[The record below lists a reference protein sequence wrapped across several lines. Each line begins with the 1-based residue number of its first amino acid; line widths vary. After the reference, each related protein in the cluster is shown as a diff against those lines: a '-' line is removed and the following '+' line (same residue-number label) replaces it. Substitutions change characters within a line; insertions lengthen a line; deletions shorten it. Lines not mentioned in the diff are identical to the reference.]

1 MCVTGPWGFRMD
13 WYSGVELF
21 TVAALG
27 SLGGLLLLTTLP
39 LKRDAAD
46 TSIFTTVAEQTVFLF
61 DGNVLVD
68 CSPDGRGLLATS
80 AIPGGPLPKLMGYLV
95 QHFTDVE
102 AHLLRLP
109 VEGRITIASKD
120 TDTHPLLLMAELC
133 NGLMRITLRPA
144 ETPGAQNGPEQMAFL
159 AQREELAALRQ
170 TVSQAPL
177 LVWREGQDGQV
188 IWANAAY
195 LNHVTLQLG
204 PDQDLVW
211 PLPRLFDRT
220 AAAQG
225 IVGQRQRLVLG
236 DTSFWFDL
244 TSVTDGAARLVYAL
258 PADAVVQ
265 AETSLGEFMQTLTK
279 TFAHLPIG
287 LAVFDRQRH
296 LQLFNPALLDLTDL
310 SAEFLISRPTMLA
323 VLDAMRERSMI
334 PEPRDYRLW
343 RRQIVEME
351 RAAASS
357 QFHDTWSL
365 PGGQTYRVTG
375 WPHPNGAL
383 ALMLEDISTEISRTR
398 RYRAELELGQAVID
412 TMDAA
417 IAVFSHSGQ
426 LLLTNSAYAKFWGH
440 DPAEQIA
447 DGVIGAVS
455 DYWRNNS
462 APSPIWDDVEA
473 FIARLGNRE
482 PWAGEA
488 RLSDGRLITCH
499 FTPLTGGATLAAFRT
514 APSNGGRK
522 PRLAQTPAQRSA

>member
-1 MCVTGPWGFRMD
+1 MD
-13 WYSGVELF
+13 WYSGLELF
-21 TVAALG
+21 TVSALG
-27 SLGGLLLLTTLP
+27 TFGGLLLLTTLP
-39 LKRDAAD
+39 LKRDVND
-46 TSIFTTVAEQTVFLF
+46 TSVFTGAVEQTVFLF

-80 AIPGGPLPKLMGYLV
+80 AIQGGPMPKLMGYLAL
-95 QHFTDVE
+95 HFADVE
-102 AHLLRLP
+102 TQLHRLP
-109 VEGRITIASKD
+109 AEGRITMVSRESSAQ
-120 TDTHPLLLMAELC
+120 PLLLTAELS
-133 NGLMRITLRPA
+133 NGLTRISIRPTEA
-144 ETPGAQNGPEQMAFL
+144 PGTPNGPEPMTYL

-170 TVSQAPL
+170 TVSHAPL
-177 LVWREGQDGQV
+177 LIWREGQDGQV

-195 LNHVTLQLG
+195 LNYATLRLG

-225 IVGQRQRLVLG
+225 IAGQRQRLAFG
-236 DTSFWFDL
+236 DTSYWFDL
-244 TSVTDGAARLVYAL
+244 VSASDGAARLVYAV
-258 PADAVVQ
+258 PADAVVR
-265 AETSLGEFMQTLTK
+265 AETTLGEFMQTLTK

-296 LQLFNPALLDLTDL
+296 LQLFNPALMELTDL
-310 SAEFLISRPTMLA
+310 SAEFLINRPTMLA
-323 VLDAMRERSMI
+323 LLDAMREKSMI
-334 PEPRDYRLW
+334 PEPKDYRQW
-343 RRQIVEME
+343 RHQIVEME

-357 QFHDTWSL
+357 QFNDTWSL

-383 ALMLEDISTEISRTR
+383 ALMFEDISTEISRTR

-440 DPAEQIA
+440 DPAEQVSG
-447 DGVIGAVS
+447 GVIGAVS
-455 DYWRNNS
+455 AYWRDQS
-462 APSPIWDDVEA
+462 APSPIWDEVEA
-473 FIARLGNRE
+473 FIASLGDRE
-482 PWAGEA
+482 PWEGEA
-488 RLSDGRLITCH
+488 RLSDGRLITCR

-514 APSNGGRK
+514 APPNGGRK
-522 PRLAQTPAQRSA
+522 PRLAQTAVQHSA